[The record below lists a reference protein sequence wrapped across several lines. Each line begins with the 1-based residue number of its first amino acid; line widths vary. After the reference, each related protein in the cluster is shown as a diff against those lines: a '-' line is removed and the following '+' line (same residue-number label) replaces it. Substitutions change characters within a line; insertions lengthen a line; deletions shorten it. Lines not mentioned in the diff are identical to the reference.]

1 MTPLLLSVV
10 RVTALGLL
18 TAFALAGAAHAE
30 KILNRGN
37 GAEPYSLDPHRA
49 VMTAENNIIGD
60 MLMGLYTE
68 DANGRAIFGAAERAD
83 VSSDGLTWTF
93 ALRPHMW
100 SDGKPVVAADFVVA
114 LRRVLDPKTA
124 AEYAS
129 VLYPL
134 KNALTVNKGDL
145 APEKLGVRAV
155 DAKTLVI
162 DLEHPAPFLPELL
175 THYTTFPI
183 PKHVVEKHLSDW
195 TRAEKMVVNGPY
207 KLAEWKPHDHVR
219 LVKNA
224 LFYDA
229 ANVKINEVV
238 YFPTDDDNAAL
249 KRYRAGEIDTQERW
263 PISEHKWLTEH
274 IPNEARRATQ
284 LSVFFTSFN
293 LTRKP
298 FDDLRVRK
306 ALAMAIDRGAIAKDV
321 YQGVFGDAAET
332 FLPPGTA
339 NVDRSAKIAWSG
351 LSMDERR
358 AEAKRLLAAAGF
370 GPDKPLKFVYRYIG
384 NSDTK
389 RAAIAMQAMWRDV
402 DVEAELS
409 SSEAKVHWNL
419 LQVRDFDVAHNTWA
433 FDYNDAKNMFFQFQ
447 ASAVQMNNSA
457 YDSPAFESLL
467 KRADNEPDAVERG
480 RLLGQANAQLLA
492 DLPSTPAIFP
502 YVRHLVKSYVLNWN
516 DNPRDIN
523 RTRWLDLGKK
533 PGPGMA
539 AAPAAGGEVTA
550 GELGFWSWV
559 GSWFSWDAWQKW
571 WNS

>member
-1 MTPLLLSVV
+1 MRFSVM
-10 RVTALGLL
+10 RL
-18 TAFALAGAAHAE
+18 TAIALVAAFGFAASASAA
-30 KILNRGN
+30 KVLNRGN

-49 VMTAENNIIGD
+49 VMTAENHIIGD

-68 DANGRAIFGAAERAD
+68 DANGAPILGAAERAE
-83 VSSDGLTWTF
+83 VSTDGLTWTF
-93 ALRPHMW
+93 TLRAHTW
-100 SDGKPVVAADFVVA
+100 SDGRPVAAGDFVAA

-134 KNALTVNKGDL
+134 KNALKANKGEIAIDR
-145 APEKLGVRAV
+145 LGVRAV

-162 DLEHPAPFLPELL
+162 ELEHPAPFLPELL

-183 PKHVVEKHLSDW
+183 PKHVVDKHLSDW
-195 TRAEKMVVNGPY
+195 TRAANMVVNGPY
-207 KLAEWKPHDHVR
+207 TLAEWKPHDHIR
-219 LVKNA
+219 LVKNP

-229 ANVKINEVV
+229 ASVKIDEVN

-249 KRYRAGEIDTQERW
+249 KRFRAGEIDTQERW
-263 PISEHKWLTEH
+263 PISEHKWLRDH

-284 LSVFFTSFN
+284 LSIYYTTFN

-298 FDDLRVRK
+298 FDDIRVRK
-306 ALAMAIDRGAIAKDV
+306 ALAMAIDRGAITADI
-321 YQGVFGDAAET
+321 YQGVYGDAAET

-339 NVDRSAKIAWSG
+339 NADRTAKVAWSG
-351 LSMDERR
+351 WSMEQRR

-370 GPDKPLKFVYRYIG
+370 GPAKPLKFVYRYIG
-384 NSDTK
+384 IPDIK

-402 DVEAELS
+402 GVEAELS

-419 LQVRDFDVAHNTWA
+419 LQVRDFDVAHNSWA

-447 ASAVQMNNSA
+447 VAAVQMNNSA
-457 YDSPAFESLL
+457 YDSPVFEDLL
-467 KRADNEPDAVERG
+467 RRADSEPDAAERG

-492 DLPSTPAIFP
+492 DLPSVPAIFP
-502 YVRHLVKSYVLNWN
+502 YVRHLVKGYVANWN
-516 DNPRDIN
+516 DNPRDVN
-523 RTRWLDLGKK
+523 RTRWLDISGK
-533 PGPGMA
+533 PGPGMTA
-539 AAPAAGGEVTA
+539 TADA
-550 GELGFWSWV
+550 GEDTPGFWTWL